1 MMAVN
6 NTVYVRGMLTS
17 PVLCSLITKT
27 AIPIPAQLLI
37 VVSDGV
43 NDDHTDHDEDKNVK
57 DAKSKKHGDFFE
69 EKEQR
74 QPSYQLQP

>member
-17 PVLCSLITKT
+17 PVLCSSITKT
-27 AIPIPAQLLI
+27 AIPIPELLLI
-37 VVSDGV
+37 GVSDDV
-43 NDDHTDHDEDKNVK
+43 NDDHTDHNEDKDVVK
-57 DAKSKKHGDFFE
+57 DAESKKHGDFFE

-74 QPSYQLQP
+74 QP